1 MLDEITTAWLQQA
14 AKARGKP
21 LHEMTPAEA
30 RRAREFLL
38 PLFGK
43 GPEMALVEEVVVPTA
58 TGPFASRLLVP
69 QGVVR
74 GVIVWFHGGGW
85 VLGSIEE
92 SDTLGRTMAERTDFA
107 VLVVGYRLAP
117 EHRFPT
123 AADDSYAALG
133 WAHENLERIA
143 GKKGVL
149 VVGGDSAGGNLA
161 AVVSLRAR
169 DRKGP
174 PVALQILVYPAVE
187 ANFDTPSCV
196 AKENQL
202 ALTREGMKWFWDHY
216 APNAADRLSLDA
228 APLRAALD
236 RLPPAIVV
244 TAEHD
249 VLRDDGETYAQALIA
264 AGVPVTFKRFE
275 GQIHTFFTMVKVLPS
290 SVAGL
295 EFVARAID
303 ASF

>member
-1 MLDEITTAWLQQA
+1 MLDETTKAWLQQV
-14 AKARGKP
+14 AKSRGKP
-21 LHEMTPAEA
+21 LHEMTPGEA

-43 GPEMALVEEVVVPTA
+43 GPEMAFTEEVVIQTA
-58 TGPFASRLLVP
+58 TGSFSSRLLVP

-74 GVIVWFHGGGW
+74 GIIVWFHGGGW
-85 VLGSIEE
+85 VLGSVEE
-92 SDTLGRTMAERTDFA
+92 SDTLGRMMAERTDFA

-123 AADDSYAALG
+123 AVDDASAAVN
-133 WAHENLERIA
+133 WAQENLKRIA
-143 GKKGVL
+143 GARGL
-149 VVGGDSAGGNLA
+149 LAVGGDSAGGNLA
-161 AVVSLRAR
+161 AVVSRRAR

-174 PVALQILVYPAVE
+174 PVALQILVYPVVE
-187 ANFDTPSCV
+187 ANFETPSYL
-196 AKENQL
+196 ASENQL
-202 ALTREGMKWFWDHY
+202 ALTREGMKWFWDQY
-216 APNAADRLSLDA
+216 LPDAEGRVLSDV
-228 APLRAALD
+228 APLHAPLEG
-236 RLPPAIVV
+236 LPPAIIL

-275 GQIHTFFTMVKVLPS
+275 GQIHTFFTMVKVLPG